1 MATARGQRFDVEALG
16 RAGALVAVCTLVL
29 TASFVGLVALLSGEA
44 PGVSDRLPL
53 YVLGMA
59 TAFVGTILLFEA
71 QGVDGRTIMATA
83 GSVALGTF
91 VFLTLGSEGVV
102 HAVENPGQVVASQLV
117 FYFLAA
123 GLIGTGLG
131 YWGIRHW
138 QELRITR
145 TANAGV
151 GTTGRFRR

>member
-1 MATARGQRFDVEALG
+1 MATAHRQRFDKEALG

-29 TASFVGLVALLSGEA
+29 TASFVGLVALLSGQA

-71 QGVDGRTIMATA
+71 QGIEGKTIMATA

-91 VFLTLGSEGVV
+91 IFLTLGGEGVV
-102 HAVENPGQVVASQLV
+102 HIVRNPGQVVASQLL

-123 GLIGTGLG
+123 GMIGTGLG
-131 YWGIRHW
+131 YWGIQHW
-138 QELRITR
+138 QELAFTR
-145 TANAGV
+145 SGGAG
-151 GTTGRFRR
+151 TGSTRRFSR